1 MSAGRGVLHSEFNPS
16 PDEAVHFLQIWIEPN
31 VAGIQPSYEEKH
43 FGPETK
49 RGKLRLVAAPDGR
62 DGAVVIPQDAMV
74 YATLLDGGERV
85 THTVAPGRKVYVHLA
100 RGRLVAN
107 GQPLAAGDALKA
119 AGISELTLERGEGAE
134 ALLFDLP

>member
-1 MSAGRGVLHSEFNPS
+1 
-16 PDEAVHFLQIWIEPN
+16 
-31 VAGIQPSYEEKH
+31 
-43 FGPETK
+43 
-49 RGKLRLVAAPDGR
+49 
-62 DGAVVIPQDAMV
+62 MV